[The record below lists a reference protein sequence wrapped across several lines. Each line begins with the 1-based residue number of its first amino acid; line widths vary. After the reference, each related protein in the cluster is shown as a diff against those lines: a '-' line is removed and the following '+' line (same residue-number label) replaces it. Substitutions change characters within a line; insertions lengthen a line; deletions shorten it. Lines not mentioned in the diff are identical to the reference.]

1 MLDFWQIYFV
11 KTESCR
17 ALLVLKDR
25 SVIFGSWGNILVLFL
40 HLNLRGHL
48 WMTPPS
54 NDGARGLSPKWGS
67 ARVSSLNFSRN
78 VFKLGVA
85 MGTVINRQDFL
96 PITHSGITWFGLV
109 TWKKEKKRCHKKIA
123 KISHGILFQNLF

>member
-1 MLDFWQIYFV
+1 M
-11 KTESCR
+11 
-17 ALLVLKDR
+17 
-25 SVIFGSWGNILVLFL
+25 FGRKFGFKGPFMMEKNS
-40 HLNLRGHL
+40 HL

-67 ARVSSLNFSRN
+67 ALVSSLNFSRN
-78 VFKLGVA
+78 KFKLGVA

-109 TWKKEKKRCHKKIA
+109 TWKKKMKKCHKKIVKLA
-123 KISHGILFQNLF
+123 MVKVS